1 MALAKV
7 LARGQVTL
15 PREIRRLAGIKPR
28 DSLNVE
34 VLGPGRLQVTA
45 LPKLSPRQLRDRY
58 PIEGPIDEVADRDA
72 WQAAAAG
79 DILGTDS
86 G

>member
-7 LARGQVTL
+7 LARGQMTL
-15 PREIRRLAGIKPR
+15 PSEIRRLAGIKPG

-34 VLGPGRLQVTA
+34 VLGPGRLQVTV

-58 PIEGPIDEVADRDA
+58 PIEGPVDEAADREA
-72 WQAAAAG
+72 WQASAAAEALR
-79 DILGTDS
+79 D
-86 G
+86 